1 MITRTSW
8 PAELEA
14 IHVDFYYGAP
24 TASAF
29 SVGAYCLSY
38 NTSLIEVKY
47 FSKVMLMEWYF
58 YIVSVFEVQI
68 AARP

>member
-1 MITRTSW
+1 MIARTSW

-14 IHVDFYYGAP
+14 SHVDFILRGP

-29 SVGAYCLSY
+29 SVEAYCLSY

-47 FSKVMLMEWYF
+47 FSKVMLVEWYF
-58 YIVSVFEVQI
+58 YVLSVSEVQI

>member
-1 MITRTSW
+1 MIARTSW

-14 IHVDFYYGAP
+14 SHVDFYYGAP

-38 NTSLIEVKY
+38 NTSLIKTKH
-47 FSKVMLMEWYF
+47 FSIVMLVEWYF
-58 YIVSVFEVQI
+58 YIVSVSEVQI